1 MTTSIIALM
10 YIFEL
15 LMIVQIWLEPL
26 TNKQDKLNQELNDLK
41 KELIE
46 IKRNIYI
53 MGQGEEQK
61 NENNKN

>member
-1 MTTSIIALM
+1 M
-10 YIFEL
+10 FEL

-26 TNKQDKLNQELNDLK
+26 MNKQNKLNQELNDLK

-53 MGQGEEQK
+53 MGQEEEKQ
-61 NENNKN
+61 NENNEN